1 MSKDEFDEKFLVHRN
16 QVIGYFKK
24 KYNLPSDDLEDCVQ
38 IALLKIYKRFYNN
51 EVQCEFPKKYLFNA
65 VQNCIFEYLTRK
77 SYAKKENNF
86 TQLNIENPTYFMD
99 TVLEAN
105 FDAIPDKIIED
116 KIISQELKGLL
127 KKLSE
132 THPDYTTVIE
142 MYYIDNLT
150 GPEISENL
158 NVPLNTIKTRIFRAK
173 SKLKSLIRE
182 NMLIS
187 NHEYKII
194 W

>member
-1 MSKDEFDEKFLVHRN
+1 MSKDEFDQSFTIHRK
-16 QVIGYFKK
+16 QAIAFFKR
-24 KYNLPSDDLEDCVQ
+24 KYNLPNDELEDCVQ
-38 IALLKIYKRFYNN
+38 MALLKIYKRFYNN
-51 EVQCEFPKKYLFNA
+51 ETQCEYPKKYLFNA

-77 SYAKKENNF
+77 KHAKKENSF

-99 TVLEAN
+99 TMLQAN

-132 THPDYTTVIE
+132 THPDYTSVIE

-150 GPEISENL
+150 GPEISEKL
-158 NVPLNTIKTRIFRAK
+158 NVPLNTIKTRLFRAK